1 MSMRKRIL
9 QTRVDSDLARGR
21 QIERFNALRTNHEA
35 ALARTILDQLT
46 FVGGRE
52 ELRRW
57 V

>member
-1 MSMRKRIL
+1 MSIRKRIL
-9 QTRVDSDLARGR
+9 QTRVDSNLARGR